1 MSDPLENIFD
11 EDKSEEVPP
20 QPLKRGRGRPRKI
33 ISELFGDG
41 EDKKEKKEEPE
52 KKPAKKNNNVGR
64 PKKRT
69 SVKSELGMLWKMA
82 ANFVSA
88 INAPTAKAVVLEAP
102 IAGQILD
109 DAVAGTVIDRWLI
122 QPFAGA
128 SDKYGPLVL
137 LIGFPAAVYI
147 ADTQPQHRPMV
158 EDYVR
163 KAIVQIMVS
172 TADEMR
178 ATAQAE
184 AHASEQLAELGS
196 AGITADGL
204 MSWLFE
210 EAEAPTEEP
219 ATVDG

>member
-11 EDKSEEVPP
+11 EDKSNEEIPP
-20 QPLKRGRGRPRKI
+20 QPQKRGRGRPRKI

-41 EDKKEKKEEPE
+41 EEGKKEEP
-52 KKPAKKNNNVGR
+52 KKAEPKKETRGR

-69 SVKSELGMLWKMA
+69 SVKSELGMVWKMA
-82 ANFVSA
+82 ANFVA
-88 INAPTAKAVVLEAP
+88 AVNAPTAKAVVLEAP

-147 ADTQPQHRPMV
+147 ADTHPEHRPMV

-210 EAEAPTEEP
+210 ENAEAPAEEP
-219 ATVDG
+219 VTVDG

>member
-11 EDKSEEVPP
+11 EDKSNEEIPTQP
-20 QPLKRGRGRPRKI
+20 QKRGRGRPRKI

-41 EDKKEKKEEPE
+41 EEQKKEEE
-52 KKPAKKNNNVGR
+52 KKPAKKNNNLGR

-69 SVKSELGMLWKMA
+69 SVKSELGMVWKMA

-88 INAPTAKAVVLEAP
+88 INAPAAKAVVLEAP

-128 SDKYGPLVL
+128 SDKYGPLIL

-147 ADTQPQHRPMV
+147 ADTHPEHRPMV

-210 EAEAPTEEP
+210 ENAEAPAEEP
-219 ATVDG
+219 VTVDG

>member
-1 MSDPLENIFD
+1 VSEAENIFD
-11 EDKSEEVPP
+11 EDKSNEEVPP
-20 QPLKRGRGRPRKI
+20 QPQKRGRGRPRKI
-33 ISELFGDG
+33 ISELFGEG
-41 EDKKEKKEEPE
+41 EEKKTEPE
-52 KKPAKKNNNVGR
+52 KKPAKKNTNLGR
-64 PKKRT
+64 PRKRT
-69 SVKSELGMLWKMA
+69 SVKSELGMVWKMA
-82 ANFVSA
+82 ANFVA
-88 INAPTAKAVVLEAP
+88 AVNAPTAKAVVLEAP

-147 ADTQPQHRPMV
+147 ADVLPEHRPMV
-158 EDYVR
+158 EDYIR

-172 TADEMR
+172 TADEMK
-178 ATAQAE
+178 ATAERE

-204 MSWLFE
+204 MTWLFE
-210 EAEAPTEEP
+210 ENAEAPAEEP
-219 ATVDG
+219 EPVDG

>member
-11 EDKSEEVPP
+11 EDKSEEIPP
-20 QPLKRGRGRPRKI
+20 QPQKRGRGRPRKI

-41 EDKKEKKEEPE
+41 EEQKKEEE
-52 KKPAKKNNNVGR
+52 KKPAKKNNNLGR

-69 SVKSELGMLWKMA
+69 SVKSELGMIWKMA

-88 INAPTAKAVVLEAP
+88 INAPAAKAVALEAP

-128 SDKYGPLVL
+128 SDKYGPLIL

-147 ADTQPQHRPMV
+147 ADTHPEHRPMV
-158 EDYVR
+158 EDYIR

-172 TADEMR
+172 TADEMK
-178 ATAQAE
+178 ATAERE

-204 MSWLFE
+204 MTWLFE
-210 EAEAPTEEP
+210 EHAEAPAEEP
-219 ATVDG
+219 VTVDG

>member
-1 MSDPLENIFD
+1 MSDPLESVFD
-11 EDKSEEVPP
+11 EDKSNEEIPP
-20 QPLKRGRGRPRKI
+20 QPQKRGRGRPRKI

-41 EDKKEKKEEPE
+41 EEGKKEEPE
-52 KKPAKKNNNVGR
+52 KKAPKKNNNLGR

-69 SVKSELGMLWKMA
+69 SVKSELGMVWKMA
-82 ANFVSA
+82 ANFVA
-88 INAPTAKAVVLEAP
+88 AVNAPTAKAVVLEAP

-109 DAVAGTVIDRWLI
+109 DAVAGTIIDRWLI

-147 ADTQPQHRPMV
+147 ADTHPEHRPMV

-210 EAEAPTEEP
+210 ENAEAPAEEP
-219 ATVDG
+219 VTVDG

>member
-1 MSDPLENIFD
+1 MSEAENIFD
-11 EDKSEEVPP
+11 EDKSNEEVPP
-20 QPLKRGRGRPRKI
+20 QPQKRGRGRPRKI

-41 EDKKEKKEEPE
+41 EEQKKEEE
-52 KKPAKKNNNVGR
+52 KKPAKKNTNLGR
-64 PKKRT
+64 PRKRT
-69 SVKSELGMLWKMA
+69 SVKSELGMIWKMA

-88 INAPTAKAVVLEAP
+88 INAPAAKAVALEAP

-128 SDKYGPLVL
+128 SDKYGPLIL

-147 ADTQPQHRPMV
+147 ADTHPEHRPMV
-158 EDYVR
+158 EDYIR

-172 TADEMR
+172 TADEMK
-178 ATAQAE
+178 ATAERE

-204 MSWLFE
+204 MGWLFE
-210 EAEAPTEEP
+210 ENAEAPAEEP
-219 ATVDG
+219 EPVDG

>member
-1 MSDPLENIFD
+1 MSEAENIFD
-11 EDKSEEVPP
+11 EDKSNEEVPP
-20 QPLKRGRGRPRKI
+20 QPQKRGRGRPRKI
-33 ISELFGDG
+33 ISELFGEG
-41 EDKKEKKEEPE
+41 EEKKTEPE
-52 KKPAKKNNNVGR
+52 KKPAKKNTNLGR
-64 PKKRT
+64 PRKRT
-69 SVKSELGMLWKMA
+69 SVKSELGMVWKMA
-82 ANFVSA
+82 ANFVA
-88 INAPTAKAVVLEAP
+88 AVNAPTAKAVVLEAP

-147 ADTQPQHRPMV
+147 ADVLPEHRPMV
-158 EDYVR
+158 EDYIR

-172 TADEMR
+172 TADEMK
-178 ATAQAE
+178 ATAERE

-204 MSWLFE
+204 MTWLFE
-210 EAEAPTEEP
+210 ENAEAPAEEP
-219 ATVDG
+219 EPVDG

>member
-11 EDKSEEVPP
+11 EDKSNEEIPP
-20 QPLKRGRGRPRKI
+20 QPQKRGRGRPRKI
-33 ISELFGDG
+33 ISELFGEG
-41 EDKKEKKEEPE
+41 EEKKTEPE
-52 KKPAKKNNNVGR
+52 KKPAKKNTNLGR

-69 SVKSELGMLWKMA
+69 YVKSELGMVRKMA
-82 ANFVSA
+82 ANFVA
-88 INAPTAKAVVLEAP
+88 AVNAPTAKAVVLEAP

-128 SDKYGPLVL
+128 SDKYGPLIL

-147 ADTQPQHRPMV
+147 ADTHPEHRPMV
-158 EDYVR
+158 EDYIR

-172 TADEMR
+172 TADEMKV
-178 ATAQAE
+178 TAERE

-210 EAEAPTEEP
+210 ASEAPAEEP
-219 ATVDG
+219 EPVDG

>member
-11 EDKSEEVPP
+11 EDKSNEEVPP
-20 QPLKRGRGRPRKI
+20 QPQKRGRGRPRKI
-33 ISELFGDG
+33 ISELFGEG
-41 EDKKEKKEEPE
+41 EEKKTEPKKAEPKKETR
-52 KKPAKKNNNVGR
+52 GR
-64 PKKRT
+64 PRKRT
-69 SVKSELGMLWKMA
+69 SVKSELGMVWKMA
-82 ANFVSA
+82 ANFVA
-88 INAPTAKAVVLEAP
+88 AVNAPTAKAVVLEAP

-109 DAVAGTVIDRWLI
+109 DAVAGTIIDRWLI

-147 ADTQPQHRPMV
+147 ADTHPEHRPMV

-210 EAEAPTEEP
+210 ENAEAPAEEP
-219 ATVDG
+219 VTVDG

>member
-1 MSDPLENIFD
+1 MSEAENIFD
-11 EDKSEEVPP
+11 EDKSNEEVPP
-20 QPLKRGRGRPRKI
+20 QPQKRGRGRPRKI
-33 ISELFGDG
+33 ISELFGEG
-41 EDKKEKKEEPE
+41 EEKKTEPKKAEPKKETR
-52 KKPAKKNNNVGR
+52 GR
-64 PKKRT
+64 PRKRT
-69 SVKSELGMLWKMA
+69 SVKSELGMVWKMA
-82 ANFVSA
+82 ANFVA
-88 INAPTAKAVVLEAP
+88 AVNAPTAKAVVLEAP

-147 ADTQPQHRPMV
+147 ADVLPEHRPMV
-158 EDYVR
+158 EDYIR

-172 TADEMR
+172 TADEMK
-178 ATAQAE
+178 ATAERE

-204 MSWLFE
+204 MTWLFE
-210 EAEAPTEEP
+210 ENAEAPAEEP
-219 ATVDG
+219 EPVDG